1 MEILIASLFEVAKI
15 TGDNLSI
22 TGESVK
28 KKIHAFSDDEITHA
42 HTHIHTQVHELDIY
56 VSTWINLKSRRL
68 CEKSKL

>member
-1 MEILIASLFEVAKI
+1 MEVLIASLFEVAKI

-42 HTHIHTQVHELDIY
+42 HTHTYTHRCM
-56 VSTWINLKSRRL
+56 S
-68 CEKSKL
+68 